1 MNARRTLA
9 ALSLLALAAPAARA
23 ADDKIPLW
31 SGTPVTILRT
41 DGTTETAKF
50 HATAQD
56 PPRLLLFDTDARHW
70 SAGVKT
76 REIPLADVAAIEGP
90 VGTRFRGKHVL
101 WTTLIGAAAG
111 GFVGYLTQPKQGIA
125 VVMPAF
131 GPAPPPVNIDTGEAV
146 ALGIG
151 VGAVTG
157 AVLGAIT
164 APTVGP
170 VRRWTITP
178 AGDAVLE
185 PAQVPAR

>member
-1 MNARRTLA
+1 MNARQILA
-9 ALSLLALAAPAARA
+9 PLFLLALAPPAR

-56 PPRLLLFDTDARHW
+56 PPRLLLLDSDVSRWGGSVH
-70 SAGVKT
+70 T
-76 REIPLADVAAIEGP
+76 REIPFAEVAAVEGAM
-90 VGTRFRGKHVL
+90 GTRFRTKNML
-101 WTTLIGAAAG
+101 WGALIGAAAG
-111 GFVGYLTQPKQGIA
+111 GIVAILAQPTKSGGP
-125 VVMPAF
+125 VVFPAF
-131 GPAPPPVNIDTGEAV
+131 GPAPVSEDPGP

-151 VGAVTG
+151 IAAGALTG
-157 AVLGAIT
+157 ALVGVLS
-164 APTVGP
+164 APTSGP
-170 VRRWTITP
+170 VRRWTLTP